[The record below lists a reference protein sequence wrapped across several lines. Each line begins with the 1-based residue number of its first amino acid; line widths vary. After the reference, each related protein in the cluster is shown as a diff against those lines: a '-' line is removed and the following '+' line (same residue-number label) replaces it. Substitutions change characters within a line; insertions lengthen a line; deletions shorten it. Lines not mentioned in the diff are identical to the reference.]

1 MAPFSRTAAD
11 TRRMTEDYG
20 IAKWVEREDAHA
32 RQVLSTAKLVVT
44 FSLPIAAGF
53 VSAALQKDDKAGWAI
68 TAVVLM
74 AFALLL
80 TLRVVVRKRGSDV
93 DPSHLEG
100 KPPNEVQAVL
110 KSAAVAD
117 KKVAQSAHGLMV
129 WQILLSSASA
139 VAAVVELFS

>member
-1 MAPFSRTAAD
+1 
-11 TRRMTEDYG
+11 MTEDYG